1 MTDATQ
7 GGAEA
12 APKPTPLSFV
22 ALFSNRIVKTV
33 AIIAALFTIY
43 TEGATAYVNTEEA
56 IKAKAGADNAALRQK
71 AEAEAAEQQART
83 QLEAA
88 RNSAERL
95 KGEADKA
102 EAEAKKAEFDAQ
114 TAEQTAHNAELKT
127 RSEAVSLTYEAEIR
141 RSKAISELE
150 AARVAARKFKA
161 QADSTEQ
168 ETKITD
174 HRLKHTRSAIWEC
187 HAVRAKRRSR
197 KFKLK
202 IKAAADDRAT
212 TDALARPA
220 RRASQKQMATT
231 FCGVARLP

>member
-114 TAEQTAHNAELKT
+114 TAVETAHNAELKT
-127 RSEAVSLTYEAEIR
+127 RAEAVSLTYEAEIR

-168 ETKITD
+168 ETKITITALNILVHD
-174 HRLKHTRSAIWEC
+174 LGLSRCPGQTSL
-187 HAVRAKRRSR
+187 AKVQAKDQGR
-197 KFKLK
+197 
-202 IKAAADDRAT
+202 
-212 TDALARPA
+212 
-220 RRASQKQMATT
+220 
-231 FCGVARLP
+231 C